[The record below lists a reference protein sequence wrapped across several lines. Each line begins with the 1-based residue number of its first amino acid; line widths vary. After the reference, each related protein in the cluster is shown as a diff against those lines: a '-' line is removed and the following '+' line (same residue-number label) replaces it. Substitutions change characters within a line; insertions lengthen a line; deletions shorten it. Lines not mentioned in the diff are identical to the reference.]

1 MSQNNNGND
10 GNGSGGSGS
19 GGGLPKVGW
28 GVKVGYIGTGV
39 LIGLIAYPFVRKA
52 LTKIQPK
59 MDKVFDD
66 LTGKAEEYAEKAS
79 DLLAKAKM
87 SMKENG
93 SAHTHDHDDH
103 DHNGKKAPLQ

>member
-1 MSQNNNGND
+1 MSQNGKDNN
-10 GNGSGGSGS
+10 SGGSGS
-19 GGGLPKVGW
+19 GNPKTPW

-79 DLLAKAKM
+79 DLLAKAKH
-87 SMKENG
+87 SLKESG
-93 SAHTHDHDDH
+93 HSHDDH
-103 DHNGKKAPLQ
+103 THPHSHDDKKAPLQ